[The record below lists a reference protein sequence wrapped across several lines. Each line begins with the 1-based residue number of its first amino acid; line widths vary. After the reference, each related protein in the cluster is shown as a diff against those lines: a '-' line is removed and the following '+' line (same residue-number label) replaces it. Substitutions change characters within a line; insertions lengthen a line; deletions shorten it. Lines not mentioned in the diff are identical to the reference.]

1 MWTRLGPNDP
11 PKIHAEAHRQL
22 ASLKKT
28 SSTHGPRRRARG
40 RRDDSARTRR
50 KILISTQ
57 RSDAREGGRDRRR
70 ADGPTRDE
78 APRHGL
84 GPRRRV
90 RPEALAVDRAQR
102 RRLVGL
108 ARGVLVHVLSW
119 FFFRLASCR
128 WACALIWGVVRALLG
143 EACSNLYSVLS
154 APRFVRSGSL
164 AASVI
169 RRAETA
175 LCRVLA
181 VLYGPPSGRRK
192 RSALRY
198 IASGSARVRH
208 VVRDLECTNLSRLA

>member
-1 MWTRLGPNDP
+1 MVSDP
-11 PKIHAEAHRQL
+11 HRHAVER
-22 ASLKKT
+22 AS
-28 SSTHGPRRRARG
+28 RRRRG

-90 RPEALAVDRAQR
+90 RPEALAVDCAQR

-119 FFFRLASCR
+119 FFETRELPVGLCVDFG
-128 WACALIWGVVRALLG
+128 GVVGAQ
-143 EACSNLYSVLS
+143 ACPRTYYSGTRTGLT
-154 APRFVRSGSL
+154 
-164 AASVI
+164 
-169 RRAETA
+169 TA
-175 LCRVLA
+175 VKDVKNTSTQPYA
-181 VLYGPPSGRRK
+181 V
-192 RSALRY
+192 
-198 IASGSARVRH
+198 
-208 VVRDLECTNLSRLA
+208 